1 MPRPDTA
8 NTWPCMD
15 GEAGGV
21 SMNRSLSIHSPPMA
35 SCWRP
40 LATRRGVSAPA
51 SRDRP
56 HHRGCPA
63 SRALGSP
70 DRAPLGR
77 GNRMPSPRRAS
88 CPAFIPRAGARGRT
102 GTTAAHERRSRTR
115 LRPRAPLRARAGAAE
130 NARDTV
136 LVHEAHGGR
145 GGSRPPRKDRGHD
158 VSAAAGEDIRTSRAV
173 VRDTCDHTAAAVLG
187 ARGQTPKSW
196 PNVQLTRGLPP
207 S

>member
-88 CPAFIPRAGARGRT
+88 CPAFIPRAGARART

-115 LRPRAPLRARAGAAE
+115 LRARAQLRARAGQPRTRATRCSCTRLMAAG
-130 NARDTV
+130 ADLAH
-136 LVHEAHGGR
+136 LVRIEATTCRPRPGKTSAPVEPWSVTLVTTR
-145 GGSRPPRKDRGHD
+145 LPRCWVRADRPPRVG
-158 VSAAAGEDIRTSRAV
+158 RTS
-173 VRDTCDHTAAAVLG
+173 
-187 ARGQTPKSW
+187 S
-196 PNVQLTRGLPP
+196 
-207 S
+207 